1 MLPDWKKEIEGS
13 LSKIRS
19 HIVETPTFETSSF
32 GQKVDLKLPKLK
44 KVTPPK
50 KVELPKLKKVN

>member
-1 MLPDWKKEIEGS
+1 MLPDWTKEIEGS

-32 GQKVDLKLPKLK
+32 GQKVDLNWNIYNTQEVLS
-44 KVTPPK
+44 
-50 KVELPKLKKVN
+50 VEEPLIHF